1 MATPNLTE
9 RVLQNRTFVKITGHQ
24 KNEKRPKS
32 WLNYW
37 LQRASTPTLVPR
49 KLEGNLP
56 QKKMLQKPFSQPPP
70 ICGERMTTDGAMQCG
85 SKVRMTNVSFSASA
99 SPTVSS
105 HSGLT
110 GVEKTAVQSNFDPE
124 GWGWVMTT
132 SSLPVVDLIRW
143 WFHSCKSQEKVKK
156 ALILWQKKK
165 MQLIGHP
172 ESLFRYLKTNYLE
185 PMVNT

>member
-99 SPTVSS
+99 SPTVSFWS
-105 HSGLT
+105 DWG
-110 GVEKTAVQSNFDPE
+110 GENCCAVKFWAGRMRLGYDNFLPSCC
-124 GWGWVMTT
+124 WFNQVMIPF
-132 SSLPVVDLIRW
+132 L
-143 WFHSCKSQEKVKK
+143 
-156 ALILWQKKK
+156 
-165 MQLIGHP
+165 
-172 ESLFRYLKTNYLE
+172 
-185 PMVNT
+185 